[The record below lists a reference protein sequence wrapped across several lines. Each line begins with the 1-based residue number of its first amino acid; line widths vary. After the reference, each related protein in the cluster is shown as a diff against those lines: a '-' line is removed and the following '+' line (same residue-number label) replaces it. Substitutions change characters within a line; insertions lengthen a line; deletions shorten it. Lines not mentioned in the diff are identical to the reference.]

1 MRRIRVALAIG
12 VIALGLLVASA
23 SRASF
28 APDPIFLAS
37 YAPLPNQAAAGVT
50 FVPLSR
56 YQISRVQ
63 ISVAQALVI
72 ARHWEPF
79 SGKHPRVTV
88 HLGAFADSK
97 YLPSVPAYL
106 VIFDGVYV
114 PNLGPK
120 GGRPNHEDIE
130 VINAV
135 TGHAME
141 GFSYR

>member
-1 MRRIRVALAIG
+1 
-12 VIALGLLVASA
+12 
-23 SRASF
+23 
-28 APDPIFLAS
+28 
-37 YAPLPNQAAAGVT
+37 
-50 FVPLSR
+50 
-56 YQISRVQ
+56 VQ

-72 ARHWEPF
+72 ARRWEPF

-88 HLGAFADSK
+88 HLGAFADSL

-106 VIFDGVYV
+106 VIFDGVIV
-114 PNLGPK
+114 PNSGPK
-120 GGRPNHEDIE
+120 AEPPNHEDIE